1 MADYIAQRQPL
12 GGLLFLLPQ
21 MFSFENKDDMRSN
34 HQNQGNDLLKNV
46 VAELERLLIH
56 ANVPV
61 SVTFIISFVLSLCTT
76 SLMQLFIIFTSLIY
90 WFMMP
95 IYFKFDLCS
104 VLFY

>member
-46 VAELERLLIH
+46 VAELEQLLIH

-61 SVTFIISFVLSLCTT
+61 SVTSIISFVLSLRTT
-76 SLMQLFIIFTSLIY
+76 SLLQLFIYFYISHLLVHDAYIFLI
-90 WFMMP
+90 
-95 IYFKFDLCS
+95 
-104 VLFY
+104 

>member
-46 VAELERLLIH
+46 VAELEQLLIH

-61 SVTFIISFVLSLCTT
+61 SVTFIISFCPFFMHYIVVAAVYLFLHLS
-76 SLMQLFIIFTSLIY
+76 FTGS
-90 WFMMP
+90 
-95 IYFKFDLCS
+95 
-104 VLFY
+104 